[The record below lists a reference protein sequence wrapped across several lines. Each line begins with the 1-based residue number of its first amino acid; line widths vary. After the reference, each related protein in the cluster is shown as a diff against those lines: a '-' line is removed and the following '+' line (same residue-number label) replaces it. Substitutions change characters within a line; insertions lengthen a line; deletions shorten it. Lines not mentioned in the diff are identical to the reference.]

1 MRAEA
6 MRKVTLPRGLGE
18 AVEARGELTC
28 TVEEKDSARPEDGE
42 VCSRKLGIHQL

>member
-6 MRKVTLPRGLGE
+6 MRKVTFPRGLGQ
-18 AVEARGELTC
+18 AVKASGELTC
-28 TVEEKDSARPEDGE
+28 AVEEKDPARPEDGE